1 MLQILD
7 ITQKNIIAT
16 RANDILGINDYEKI
30 HPLIHNIIR
39 TGKKVRWYFEIES
52 NTSENSGGFWE
63 DGLLEVKYSKADF
76 THADD
81 IDRIA
86 IVGEQKWQKLM
97 YSIMQPFTKA
107 MIRYFGMIEK
117 EQALQ
122 WIMAQEESLETLI

>member
-1 MLQILD
+1 MLQLLD

-39 TGKKVRWYFEIES
+39 TGKKVRWYFEMES

-63 DGLLEVKYSKADF
+63 DGFLEIKDSKADF

-81 IDRIA
+81 IDKIA
-86 IVGEQKWQKLM
+86 IVGEQKYLTLM
-97 YSIMQPFTKA
+97 YSIMKPFTKA
-107 MIRYFGMIEK
+107 R
-117 EQALQ
+117 
-122 WIMAQEESLETLI
+122 

>member
-39 TGKKVRWYFEIES
+39 TGKKVRWYFEMES
-52 NTSENSGGFWE
+52 NTSENYAGFRE
-63 DGLLEVKYSKADF
+63 DGLLEIKYSEADF

-81 IDRIA
+81 IDKIA
-86 IVGEQKWQKLM
+86 IVGEQKYLTLM
-97 YSIMQPFTKA
+97 YSIMKHFTKA
-107 MIRYFGMIEK
+107 RIVYFSMAEK
-117 EQALQ
+117 EKALQ
-122 WIMAQEESLETLI
+122 WIFAEEERMETLI

>member
-39 TGKKVRWYFEIES
+39 TGKKVCWYFEMES
-52 NTSENSGGFWE
+52 STSESSGGFRE
-63 DGLLEVKYSKADF
+63 NSLPEIKYSKADL

-81 IDRIA
+81 IDKIA
-86 IVGEQKWQKLM
+86 IVGEQKYLTLM
-97 YSIMQPFTKA
+97 YSIMKPFTKA
-107 MIRYFGMIEK
+107 RIVYFDMTEK
-117 EQALQ
+117 KKALQ
-122 WIMAQEESLETLI
+122 WVMTEEDSLETLI

>member
-39 TGKKVRWYFEIES
+39 TGEKVRWYFEMES
-52 NTSENSGGFWE
+52 NASENSGGFWE
-63 DGLLEVKYSKADF
+63 DGLLEVKYSKTDF

-86 IVGEQKWQKLM
+86 IIGEQKWQKLM

-107 MIRYFGMIEK
+107 RIMYFSMAEK
-117 EQALQ
+117 EKALQ
-122 WIMAQEESLETLI
+122 WIMLQEESLEILL

>member
-16 RANDILGINDYEKI
+16 RADDILGINDYEKI

-39 TGKKVRWYFEIES
+39 TGKKVRWYFEMES
-52 NTSENSGGFWE
+52 NTSESSNRFWE
-63 DGLLEVKYSKADF
+63 NNLPEIKYSQADF

-81 IDRIA
+81 IDKIA
-86 IVGEQKWQKLM
+86 IVGEQKYLTLM
-97 YSIMQPFTKA
+97 YSIMKPFTKA
-107 MIRYFGMIEK
+107 RIVYFGITEK

-122 WIMAQEESLETLI
+122 WIMTEEESLA

>member
-39 TGKKVRWYFEIES
+39 TGKKVRWYFEMENNS
-52 NTSENSGGFWE
+52 SENSGGFWE
-63 DGLLEVKYSKADF
+63 DGLLEIKYSKADF

-81 IDRIA
+81 IDKIA
-86 IVGEQKWQKLM
+86 IIGEQKWQKMM

-107 MIRYFGMIEK
+107 RIMYFNMSEK
-117 EQALQ
+117 EKALQ
-122 WIMAQEESLETLI
+122 WIMAEEESLEILI

>member
-7 ITQKNIIAT
+7 ITQKNLIAT
-16 RANDILGINDYEKI
+16 RTNDILGINDYEKI

-39 TGKKVRWYFEIES
+39 TGKKVRWYFEMECA
-52 NTSENSGGFWE
+52 TSENSGGFWE

-76 THADD
+76 IHADD

-86 IVGEQKWQKLM
+86 IIGEQKWQKLM

-107 MIRYFGMIEK
+107 RIMYFGMTEK
-117 EQALQ
+117 EKALQ
-122 WIMAQEESLETLI
+122 WILAQEESLETLV